1 MADVAANS
9 KSEVA
14 TDGALGVHTCSMRV
28 HSLHVW
34 KRLTRSGG
42 KGVGR
47 TEHSAAS
54 LDSIKT
60 LPDHADDGAGGHVL
74 DEARE
79 EGLALEVGV
88 V

>member
-14 TDGALGVHTCSMRV
+14 TDGAFGVHTCSMHV
-28 HSLHVW
+28 HSLHVR
-34 KRLTRSGG
+34 KRLTRRGG
-42 KGVGR
+42 KRVGR

-60 LPDHADDGAGGHVL
+60 LPDHADNGAGSHVL
-74 DEARE
+74 DETRE
-79 EGLALEVGV
+79 EGLALEVSV